1 MEDIQLDKIRA
12 FIYDVGHGYTFSFPF
27 YFKRRYITRDTKL
40 ISDLRITGDDADE
53 FFLEFAKH
61 FNVDVS
67 NFKIGDFF
75 GDEEDYI
82 TAAIKDIFR
91 DKERGLKPITVGD
104 LERAILA
111 GRLDDSILDSRS
123 PH

>member
-1 MEDIQLDKIRA
+1 M
-12 FIYDVGHGYTFSFPF
+12 
-27 YFKRRYITRDTKL
+27 
-40 ISDLRITGDDADE
+40 
-53 FFLEFAKH
+53 EFAKH

-91 DKERGLKPITVGD
+91 DKERGLKPLTVGD

-111 GRLDDSILDSRS
+111 GRLDDSVLDSRS